1 MSSKICDIVETI
13 FSRCKSRNV
22 EMFSIAVPLFDIS
35 GRPGTFDVL
44 SCILGNKSEK
54 VILLPLNSLDCLLCM
69 DSFSS
74 FT

>member
-1 MSSKICDIVETI
+1 MSSKVCGIVETI
-13 FSRCKSRNV
+13 FLRWKSRNA
-22 EMFSIAVPLFDIS
+22 EMFSVAVPLFDIT